1 VFEKKIKTLIVGLG
15 NIGFKYDLNLDIK
28 NYYTTHAKSIFK
40 ISDFHLVGGV
50 DKNPHSRKIFK
61 KVYNLSAYKDID
73 TAIKLEKPTLVIV
86 CTNEASHLNI
96 VKKISSFNF
105 VRYIVLEKPGG
116 RNYEDLKK
124 IISLCKKNKIKLLIN
139 YFRLYNNYYKKII
152 SFLQNKKIFLS
163 YKYNRGLRNNCS
175 HIISFLFSINIPKK
189 ISEIKINVLT
199 GSTNKVISL
208 KWNKIHCLLINP
220 GIKELSHTNLE
231 IFSETKHFV
240 SNNDFS
246 QFKIAN
252 LEKSNY
258 IKNFYEFITYTSYLN
273 KYKKNYQKV
282 FYKNFKKSIK
292 DENKFHQVYLMTS
305 KLLDKLENF

>member
-1 VFEKKIKTLIVGLG
+1 MFEKKTKTLIIGLG
-15 NIGFKYDLNLDIK
+15 NVGLKYDAYLNK
-28 NYYTTHAKSIFK
+28 KTYYTTHAKSIFHSK
-40 ISDFHLVGGV
+40 DFKLLGGV
-50 DKNPHSRKIFK
+50 DKNPNSRKIFE
-61 KVYNLSAYKDID
+61 KVYNLSAYKDIS
-73 TAIKLEKPTLVIV
+73 TAIKLEMPTLVIV

-96 VKKISSFNF
+96 VKKISSFKF
-105 VRYIVLEKPGG
+105 VKYIVLEKPGG
-116 RNYEDLKK
+116 RNYEDLKN
-124 IISLCKKNKIKLLIN
+124 IISICKKNKIKLLIN
-139 YFRLYNNYYKKII
+139 YFRLYNNYFKKII
-152 SFLQNKKIFLS
+152 SYLQNKKIFLS

-189 ISEIKINVLT
+189 ISEIKINMLT
-199 GSTNKVISL
+199 GSKNKVISL

-231 IFSETKHFV
+231 IFSQTKHFV

-252 LEKSNY
+252 LERSNY

-292 DENKFHQVYLMTS
+292 DENKFHQICSMTS
-305 KLLDKLENF
+305 KLLDKLEKF